1 MDPEVMEQE
10 EQSPPVEAS
19 ISKSKARSDHLMKR
33 VSRACLHCR
42 QRKSKCDLD
51 ASGSPGVPPC
61 QRCLRDRRECVLG
74 GSNRGG
80 RRIRKNKI
88 KNFTPDTTTLA
99 QKKPDVQST
108 SPTNSET
115 LQSTSNSYPGPV
127 VFVPTNPPAPTVA
140 TTASLSVDD
149 EDAASIGSVPRNPSD
164 AWQCLTDIA
173 KRGTDDPSPATT
185 DSLRTGPGG
194 YPAYSGLQN
203 GDVTSFQTKTG
214 IKAYRLV
221 QSRSLDPG
229 TVWQLVAR
237 YAEHF
242 HPYLPLVP
250 RKYFHHTAL
259 DTFATNEKHLL
270 TAVLTIASKDLV
282 ERPEIH
288 EYCSKYMHELISGIA
303 AGADCDVEAVEALL
317 LLAEWEPQG
326 LRPRIERV
334 GRGEEDRAAW
344 MHVGLALRSGYFVGL
359 DRTSFRGDASGDTE
373 VEARRRLAW
382 TSCYVSDRLISVRIG
397 RAFWSRGPGPMTG
410 LVSQDFPSLQP
421 VRDGDED
428 HAQIFQATLDLTQ
441 LYGNVHDVLY
451 SGMRT
456 SNQMMLMGDYVKYVD
471 DFRLAILR
479 WKSRWGALQCS
490 PAMQTTLQLSYE
502 YLRLYTNAFAFQ
514 AAISQSLSKQKND
527 GNSHREHLRATFDNV
542 ASMQDARFI
551 IEALDAAKAYLTLL
565 VENVDPEMHLH
576 FMPLR
581 FYLYGIYAA
590 VFLYKAR
597 SFGVMLPTEEM
608 SVRDLV
614 TRTTE
619 VLNRASAGPDDVG
632 ARYARLLELL
642 WRAKPTAPTSPA
654 GTPQIND
661 VLMQNTNPL
670 SHCLPEQ
677 DGYVHFSPAN
687 DFSWLDLEAVGDYVS
702 GDPGALCQGCSFS
715 GHCTVA
721 SDSEYGKPHYNPT
734 PTLCDAG
741 HRELLRP
748 EGKSDPHPWLLIHV
762 PVSEYFI
769 PRFHLILRVS
779 LYRTLKMAQLNEIGG
794 KLALITGA
802 SGGIGAACARQ
813 FAEKGAHLAL
823 TYSSNLTAIT
833 SLTEELKTRF
843 PSLRISIHQVD
854 VASAE
859 QIQDMFL
866 QIDKDH
872 GQRPDILVS
881 NAGYGKR
888 VPQVWDIT
896 LEEFDFTININLRA
910 SFILTKGVVEHMKD
924 QRWGR
929 IIFMSSI
936 AGYGGG
942 INGCHY
948 AASKGG
954 MTGMMKNLSTRLAE
968 FNISVNDVAP
978 AMIGDTGMI
987 PNAQAIPEVA
997 AGIPIG
1003 RLGVPEEVA
1012 NVVTMLATTGYMT
1025 GQSLLLAGG
1034 LK

>member
-1 MDPEVMEQE
+1 MDVAEHE
-10 EQSPPVEAS
+10 EQSPLVEGAPT
-19 ISKSKARSDHLMKR
+19 SKPKARADHLMKR

-61 QRCLRDRRECVLG
+61 QRCIRDRRECVLG

-88 KNFTPDTTTLA
+88 KNYTPDTKAST
-99 QKKPDVQST
+99 QKPDTQST
-108 SPTNSET
+108 SPANTENP
-115 LQSTSNSYPGPV
+115 QPTSNSYPGPV
-127 VFVPTNPPAPTVA
+127 VFVQPSNPPAPTVA
-140 TTASLSVDD
+140 TTTSVSVED

-173 KRGTDDPSPATT
+173 KRGTDGPSPATT
-185 DSLRTGPGG
+185 DSLRTGTGG
-194 YPAYSGLQN
+194 YSTYSALQN
-203 GDVTSFQTKTG
+203 GDVTSLQTKTG

-237 YAEHF
+237 YAQNF

-250 RKYFHHTAL
+250 RKYFHRTAL
-259 DTFATNEKHLL
+259 DTFANNEKHLL
-270 TAVLTIASKDLV
+270 TAVITIASKDLV

-344 MHVGLALRSGYFVGL
+344 MHVGLALRSGYFLGL

-373 VEARRRLAW
+373 AEARRRLAW
-382 TSCYVSDRLISVRIG
+382 TSCYISDRLISVRVG

-428 HAQIFQATLDLTQ
+428 YAQIFQATLDLTQ
-441 LYGNVHDVLY
+441 LYGNVHDLLY

-479 WKSRWGALQCS
+479 WKSRWGALKCS

-527 GNSHREHLRATFDNV
+527 SQSQREHLRATFDNV

-551 IEALDAAKAYLTLL
+551 IESLDAAKAYLNIL
-565 VENVDPEMHLH
+565 VETADPEKHLH

-597 SFGVMLPTEEM
+597 SFGVMLPAEEM
-608 SVRDLV
+608 NVRDLV

-619 VLNRASAGPDDVG
+619 VLKRASAGPDDVG
-632 ARYARLLELL
+632 ARYSRLLELL
-642 WRAKPTAPTSPA
+642 WRPKATAPASPA
-654 GTPQIND
+654 GTQQSND
-661 VLMQNTNPL
+661 VVMQNSNSLNYMPD
-670 SHCLPEQ
+670 Q

-702 GDPGALCQGCSFS
+702 GDPGTFLHSQNS
-715 GHCTVA
+715 T
-721 SDSEYGKPHYNPT
+721 
-734 PTLCDAG
+734 
-741 HRELLRP
+741 
-748 EGKSDPHPWLLIHV
+748 
-762 PVSEYFI
+762 
-769 PRFHLILRVS
+769 
-779 LYRTLKMAQLNEIGG
+779 MAQLNEIRGR
-794 KLALITGA
+794 LALITGA

-813 FAEKGAHLAL
+813 LAEKGVHLAL

-833 SLTEELKTRF
+833 ALKDELKSTS
-843 PSLRISIHQVD
+843 PDLRISIHQVD
-854 VASAE
+854 IASAE

-866 QIDKDH
+866 QIDKEH

-896 LEEFDFTININLRA
+896 LEEFDYTINVNLRA
-910 SFILTKGVVEHMKD
+910 SFVLVKGVVEHMRN

-936 AGYGGG
+936 AASGGG

>member
-1 MDPEVMEQE
+1 MDVREQD
-10 EQSPPVEAS
+10 EQSPPVQGAPV
-19 ISKSKARSDHLMKR
+19 SKPKARPDHHMKR

-61 QRCLRDRRECVLG
+61 QRCIRDRRECVLG

-88 KNFTPDTTTLA
+88 KNFTPDTKAPT
-99 QKKPDVQST
+99 QEPGVQST
-108 SPTNSET
+108 SPANSEII
-115 LQSTSNSYPGPV
+115 QPASNSYPGPV
-127 VFVPTNPPAPTVA
+127 VFVPSNPPAPTVA
-140 TTASLSVDD
+140 TTTSVSVDE

-173 KRGTDDPSPATT
+173 KRGTDGPSPATT
-185 DSLRTGPGG
+185 DSVRTGTGG
-194 YPAYSGLQN
+194 YSTYSALQN
-203 GDVTSFQTKTG
+203 GDVASLQTKTG

-221 QSRSLDPG
+221 QTRSLDAG

-237 YAEHF
+237 YAENF

-250 RKYFHHTAL
+250 RKYFHRAAL
-259 DTFATNEKHLL
+259 DAFADNEKHLL
-270 TAVLTIASKDLV
+270 TAVITIASKDLV

-288 EYCSKYMHELISGIA
+288 EYCSKYMHELISSIA

-326 LRPRIERV
+326 LRPKIERV

-344 MHVGLALRSGYFVGL
+344 MHVGLALRSGYFLGL

-373 VEARRRLAW
+373 AEARRRLAW
-382 TSCYVSDRLISVRIG
+382 TSCYISDRLISVRIG

-421 VRDGDED
+421 VKEGDED
-428 HAQIFQATLDLTQ
+428 YAQIFQATLDLTQ
-441 LYGNVHDVLY
+441 LYGNVHDLLY

-479 WKSRWGALQCS
+479 WKSRWGSLKCS
-490 PAMQTTLQLSYE
+490 PPMQTTLQLSYE

-527 GNSHREHLRATFDNV
+527 GRSQREHLRATFDNV

-551 IEALDAAKAYLTLL
+551 IESLDAAKVYLTIL
-565 VENVDPEMHLH
+565 VETADPEKHLH

-597 SFGVMLPTEEM
+597 SFGVMLPAEEM
-608 SVRDLV
+608 NVRELV

-619 VLNRASAGPDDVG
+619 VLKRASAGPDDIG
-632 ARYARLLELL
+632 ARYSRLLELL
-642 WRAKPTAPTSPA
+642 WRPKATAPASPA
-654 GTPQIND
+654 GTQQSND
-661 VLMQNTNPL
+661 IVMQNTNSISQCMPG
-670 SHCLPEQ
+670 Q
-677 DGYVHFSPAN
+677 DSYVHFSPAN
-687 DFSWLDLEAVGDYVS
+687 DFSWLDLEA
-702 GDPGALCQGCSFS
+702 
-715 GHCTVA
+715 
-721 SDSEYGKPHYNPT
+721 
-734 PTLCDAG
+734 
-741 HRELLRP
+741 
-748 EGKSDPHPWLLIHV
+748 
-762 PVSEYFI
+762 
-769 PRFHLILRVS
+769 
-779 LYRTLKMAQLNEIGG
+779 LNEIRGR
-794 KLALITGA
+794 LALITGA

-813 FAEKGAHLAL
+813 LAEKGVHLAL
-823 TYSSNLTAIT
+823 TYASNLSAIT
-833 SLTEELKTRF
+833 SLTEQIKVAF
-843 PSLRISIHQVD
+843 PDLRISIHQVD

-866 QIDKDH
+866 QIDKEH

-896 LEEFDFTININLRA
+896 LEEFDYTINVNLRA
-910 SFILTKGVVEHMKD
+910 SFILVKGVVEHMRN

-936 AGYGGG
+936 AASGGG

-987 PNAQAIPEVA
+987 PNAQAIPGVA

>member
-1 MDPEVMEQE
+1 MDQD
-10 EQSPPVEAS
+10 EQSSHLESTPVARP
-19 ISKSKARSDHLMKR
+19 KSRSDHLMKR

-51 ASGSPGVPPC
+51 GGSSPGVPPC
-61 QRCLRDRRECVLG
+61 QRCLRDGRECILG
-74 GSNRGG
+74 SSNRGG
-80 RRIRKNKI
+80 RRIRKNKM
-88 KNFTPDTTTLA
+88 KNFTPDTNLSGRRESITE
-99 QKKPDVQST
+99 SI
-108 SPTNSET
+108 SPTASDNRQAT
-115 LQSTSNSYPGPV
+115 NTSYPGPV
-127 VFVPTNPPAPTVA
+127 VFVTPNPPTA
-140 TTASLSVDD
+140 TSMSVDD
-149 EDAASIGSVPRNPSD
+149 EDTASIGSVPRNPSD
-164 AWQCLTDIA
+164 AWQCLTGIA
-173 KRGTDDPSPATT
+173 KRSDDGPTPETNT
-185 DSLRTGPGG
+185 DSLRTNHS
-194 YPAYSGLQN
+194 AFSFSALQN
-203 GDVTSFQTKTG
+203 GTVTDFQSNSG

-237 YAEHF
+237 YAENF

-250 RKYFHHTAL
+250 RKYFHRSAL
-259 DTFATNEKHLL
+259 DSFATNEKHLL

-344 MHVGLALRSGYFVGL
+344 MHVGLALRSGYFLGL
-359 DRTSFRGDASGDTE
+359 DRTSFRGDPTGDTE
-373 VEARRRLAW
+373 TEARRRLAW
-382 TSCYVSDRLISVRIG
+382 TSCYISDRLISVRIG

-421 VRDGDED
+421 IKDGDED
-428 HAQIFQATLDLTQ
+428 YAKIFQATLDLTQ
-441 LYGNVHDVLY
+441 LYGNVHDLLY

-479 WKSRWGALQCS
+479 WKSLWGSLSCS
-490 PAMQTTLQLSYE
+490 TPMQATLQLSYE

-514 AAISQSLSKQKND
+514 AAISQSMVSKVKND
-527 GNSHREHLRATFDNV
+527 DQSQREHLRSTFEEV

-551 IEALDAAKAYLTLL
+551 YESVDAAKAYLTIL
-565 VENVDPEMHLH
+565 VDLVHPEKHLH

-597 SFGVMLPTEEM
+597 SFGVMTNGEE
-608 SVRDLV
+608 VKARDLV
-614 TRTTE
+614 TRTTD
-619 VLNRASAGPDDVG
+619 VLKRASAGPDDIG
-632 ARYARLLELL
+632 SRYSRLLELL
-642 WRAKPTAPTSPA
+642 WRPKAAAIASPA
-654 GTPQIND
+654 GTHQSTDFQVQSNN
-661 VLMQNTNPL
+661 V
-670 SHCLPEQ
+670 SHRLPEQ
-677 DGYVHFSPAN
+677 NSYMQFSPAN

-702 GDPGALCQGCSFS
+702 GDQIPGTNTLAFD
-715 GHCTVA
+715 A
-721 SDSEYGKPHYNPT
+721 S
-734 PTLCDAG
+734 TLVVIFNIMEQHND
-741 HRELLRP
+741 
-748 EGKSDPHPWLLIHV
+748 
-762 PVSEYFI
+762 
-769 PRFHLILRVS
+769 ILGR
-779 LYRTLKMAQLNEIGG
+779 
-794 KLALITGA
+794 LALITGA

-813 FAEKGAHLAL
+813 LAAKGVHLAL
-823 TYSSNLTAIT
+823 TYSTNVSAT
-833 SLTEELKTRF
+833 SSLAEELKSKHSDSY
-843 PSLRISIHQVD
+843 SLRISIHKVD
-854 VASAE
+854 VSSSDEIQHMFEEIDE
-859 QIQDMFL
+859 Q
-866 QIDKDH
+866 H

-888 VPQVWDIT
+888 IPQIWDIS
-896 LEEFDFTININLRA
+896 LEEFDYTVSVNLRA
-910 SFILTKGVVEHMKD
+910 SFVLVKGVVDHMKY

-929 IIFMSSI
+929 IVFMSSI
-936 AGYGGG
+936 AGQGGG

-968 FNISVNDVAP
+968 YNISVNDVAP
-978 AMIGDTGMI
+978 AMIGETGMI
-987 PNAQAIPEVA
+987 PNAAAIPEVA
-997 AGIPIG
+997 AGIPLG
-1003 RLGVPEEVA
+1003 RLGLPDEVA
-1012 NVVTMLATTGYMT
+1012 NVVTMLVTTGYMT
-1025 GQSLLLAGG
+1025 GQSLLLGGG